1 MFVPESVYLLNNVM
15 YWGLKLEQN
24 KQKKQIS
31 IGKIEDRDGP
41 SPFSTLIFIFAAFR
55 ENS

>member
-15 YWGLKLEQN
+15 YWGLKLEQ
-24 KQKKQIS
+24 KQKNPIS